1 MRRILTEVTRMLLDS
16 IFRPFVERRPVC
28 VMARAV
34 LERILDPE
42 HIDALFERTAER
54 QYTRHLLFS
63 SVVDLMAQVV
73 VRLQPSVHAAYQAL
87 EDRMG
92 VSDQAV
98 YNKLQSV
105 EPRISAELVR
115 DSAQQVRGVIRELG
129 ATFPSWLPCY
139 RVKMLDGN
147 HLSATE
153 HRIDELRTLW
163 DAPLPGKVLVVLD
176 QAHMLATKVFLTEDG
191 HAQERSLLSDVLDS
205 VEAGDLWIADRNFCT
220 IRFIFGIF
228 LRRGAFLIR
237 QHGTVKGE
245 LIGTRK
251 ACGHCSTGRV
261 YEQTLRL
268 TNADGTAH
276 VVRRITIVL
285 NTPTRDG
292 DTELH
297 VLTNIPSETA
307 NAVQLAEL
315 YRQRWTIETVFLEL
329 QQTLECEINT
339 LGYPKAALFAFCLAL
354 MVFNAVSLMKAALR
368 AVHGRK
374 RVDQEVSG
382 YYLSLEIQHTY
393 DGMMIA
399 VPDEHWTI
407 FRDMTDAKFARILK
421 DLAGHVDLLKY
432 RKHPRG
438 PKKPPPKKTK
448 YKNGGH
454 VSTARLLAE
463 RKK

>member
-1 MRRILTEVTRMLLDS
+1 MLLEP
-16 IFRPFVERRPVC
+16 IFRSYVEQRPVC

-34 LERILDPE
+34 LERILEPE
-42 HIDALFERTAER
+42 HIDALFERMAER
-54 QYTRHLLFS
+54 QYTRDLLFS
-63 SVVDLMAQVV
+63 SLVDLMTQVV
-73 VRLQPSVHAAYQAL
+73 VRLQPSVHAAHQAMG
-87 EDRMG
+87 DRLG

-115 DSAQQVRGVIRELG
+115 NSAEQVRGVVRELG
-129 ATFPSWLPCY
+129 ATFPNWLPRY
-139 RVKMLDGN
+139 RVKVLDGN

-176 QAHMLATKVFLTEDG
+176 QVHMLAIKVFLTEDG
-191 HAQERSLLSDVLDS
+191 HAQERSLLDEVLES

-237 QHGTVKGE
+237 QHGQVKGE

-251 ACGHCSTGRV
+251 TCGNCPTGRV
-261 YEQTLRL
+261 YEQDIRL
-268 TNADGTAH
+268 KDADGTEH
-276 VVRRITIVL
+276 VMRRITIAL
-285 NTPTRDG
+285 KIPTRDG

-297 VLTNIPSETA
+297 LLTNIPAEAASA
-307 NAVQLAEL
+307 AQVAEL
-315 YRQRWTIETVFLEL
+315 YSERWTIETVFLEL
-329 QQTLECEINT
+329 AQTLEGEINT

-374 RVDQEVSG
+374 KITEEVSG
-382 YYLSLEIQHTY
+382 YYLALEIQHTY

-399 VPDEHWTI
+399 LPASQWAI
-407 FRDMTDAKFARILK
+407 FRDMTDAKFAQVLK
-421 DLAGHVDLLKY
+421 DFADHLNLSKY

-438 PKKPPPKKTK
+438 PKKPTPKKRK

-454 VSTARLLAE
+454 VSTARLLAK

>member
-1 MRRILTEVTRMLLDS
+1 MLLDS

-34 LERILDPE
+34 LERVLDPS

-54 QYTRHLLFS
+54 QYTRDLLFS

-73 VRLQPSVHAAYQAL
+73 VRLQPSVHAAYQVL
-87 EDRMG
+87 GDRIG

-98 YNKLQSV
+98 YDKLQSV
-105 EPRISAELVR
+105 EPRVSAELVR

-129 ATFPSWLPCY
+129 ATFPSWLPRY
-139 RVKMLDGN
+139 RVKVLDGN

-153 HRIDELRTLW
+153 HRIDELRTIW

-176 QAHMLATKVFLTEDG
+176 PAHMLATKVFLTEDG
-191 HAQERSLLSDVLDS
+191 HAQERSLLHDVLDS

-228 LRRGAFLIR
+228 LRRAAFLIR

-261 YEQTLRL
+261 YEQDLRL

-297 VLTNIPSETA
+297 VLTNIPAETA
-307 NAVQLAEL
+307 NAAQLAEL

-399 VPDEHWTI
+399 VPHEHWTI
-407 FRDMTDAKFARILK
+407 FRDMTDAKFACILK
-421 DLAGHVDLLKY
+421 DLAGHVDLSKY

-438 PKKPPPKKTK
+438 PKKPPPKKNK
-448 YKNGGH
+448 YENGGH
-454 VSTARLLAE
+454 ISTARLLAK

>member
-1 MRRILTEVTRMLLDS
+1 MLLDS
-16 IFRPFVERRPVC
+16 IFRPFVEQRPVC

-34 LERILDPE
+34 LERVLDPS
-42 HIDALFERTAER
+42 HIDVLFERTAER
-54 QYTRHLLFS
+54 QYTRDLLFS

-73 VRLQPSVHAAYQAL
+73 VRLQPSVHAAYQAMG
-87 EDRMG
+87 DRLG

-98 YNKLQSV
+98 YDKLQSV
-105 EPRISAELVR
+105 EPRISAELVQ

-129 ATFPSWLPCY
+129 ATFPSWLPRY
-139 RVKMLDGN
+139 RVKVLDGN

-191 HAQERSLLSDVLDS
+191 HAQERTLIDDVLDS

-220 IRFIFGIF
+220 IRFMFGIL

-237 QHGTVKGE
+237 QHGQLDGE
-245 LIGTRK
+245 LIGSRK
-251 ACGHCSTGRV
+251 ACGRCSTGRV
-261 YEQTLRL
+261 YEQALRL
-268 TNADGTAH
+268 TNADGTSH
-276 VVRRITIVL
+276 VVRRITIIL
-285 NTPTRDG
+285 KAPTRDG
-292 DTELH
+292 DTELRL
-297 VLTNIPSETA
+297 LTSIPAAAA
-307 NAVQLAEL
+307 NAAQLADL
-315 YRQRWTIETVFLEL
+315 YRERWTIEAVFLEL
-329 QQTLECEINT
+329 QQTLDCEINT
-339 LGYPKAALFAFCLAL
+339 LGYPRAALFAFCLAL
-354 MVFNAVSLMKAALR
+354 MVFNAASLIKAALR

-374 RVDQEVSG
+374 KVDQEVSG

-407 FRDMTDAKFARILK
+407 FRHMTDAKFARILK
-421 DLAGHVDLLKY
+421 DLAAHVNLSKY

-438 PKKPPPKKTK
+438 PKKPPPKKSK

>member
-1 MRRILTEVTRMLLDS
+1 MLLDS

-34 LERILDPE
+34 LERVLDPI

-115 DSAQQVRGVIRELG
+115 DSAQQVRGVVRELG
-129 ATFPSWLPCY
+129 ATFPSWLPRY
-139 RVKMLDGN
+139 RVKVLDGN

-191 HAQERSLLSDVLDS
+191 HAQERSLLNDVLDS

-251 ACGHCSTGRV
+251 ACGRCSTGRV
-261 YEQTLRL
+261 YEQALRL
-268 TNADGTAH
+268 KDADGTAH

-285 NTPTRDG
+285 NVPTRDG

-297 VLTNIPSETA
+297 LLTNTPAETA
-307 NAVQLAEL
+307 NAAQLAEL
-315 YRQRWTIETVFLEL
+315 YRERWTIETVFLEL

-354 MVFNAVSLMKAALR
+354 MVFNAVSLVKAALR

-374 RVDQEVSG
+374 KVDQEVSG

-399 VPDEHWTI
+399 VPGEHWAI
-407 FRDMTDAKFARILK
+407 FRDMTDAKFARILE
-421 DLAGHVDLLKY
+421 DIAGHVNLSKY

-454 VSTARLLAE
+454 VATARLLAG

>member
-1 MRRILTEVTRMLLDS
+1 MLLDS
-16 IFRPFVERRPVC
+16 IFRPFVEQRPIC

-34 LERILDPE
+34 LERVLSPDR
-42 HIDALFERTAER
+42 IDALFERTAER
-54 QYTRHLLFS
+54 QYTRDLLFS
-63 SVVDLMAQVV
+63 SVADLMAQVV

-87 EDRMG
+87 EGRLG

-105 EPRISAELVR
+105 EPQTSAELVR
-115 DSAQQVRGVIRELG
+115 DSAEQVRGVIRELG
-129 ATFPSWLPCY
+129 ATFPNWLARY
-139 RVKMLDGN
+139 RVKVLDGN

-153 HRIDELRTLW
+153 HRIEELRTLW
-163 DAPLPGKVLVVLD
+163 DAPLPGKVLVVLE
-176 QAHMLATKVFLTEDG
+176 QAPMLATKAFLTEDG
-191 HAQERSLLSDVLDS
+191 HAQERSLLNDVLDS
-205 VEAGDLWIADRNFCT
+205 VDPGDLWIADRNFCT

-245 LIGTRK
+245 LIGSRK

-261 YEQTLRL
+261 YEQALRL
-268 TNADGTAH
+268 TDNDGTTH
-276 VVRRITIVL
+276 VVRRITVVL
-285 NTPTRDG
+285 KTPTRDG

-297 VLTNIPSETA
+297 LLTNIPAESATA
-307 NAVQLAEL
+307 AQVAEL
-315 YRQRWTIETVFLEL
+315 YRGRWTIETVFLEL
-329 QQTLECEINT
+329 QQTLEAEINT

-354 MVFNAVSLMKAALR
+354 MVFNAVSLVKAALR

-374 RVDQEVSG
+374 KVDQEVSG

-399 VPDEHWTI
+399 VPNEHWTI
-407 FRDMTDAKFARILK
+407 FRDMTDAQFARILK
-421 DLAGHVDLLKY
+421 DLAGHANLSKY

-438 PKKPPPKKTK
+438 PKKPPPKKSK

-454 VSTARLLAE
+454 VSTARLIAE
-463 RKK
+463 RQT

>member
-1 MRRILTEVTRMLLDS
+1 MLLDS
-16 IFRPFVERRPVC
+16 IFRPFVEQRPIC

-34 LERILDPE
+34 LERVLSPD

-54 QYTRHLLFS
+54 QYTRDLLFS
-63 SVVDLMAQVV
+63 SVADLMAQVV

-87 EDRMG
+87 EGRLG

-115 DSAQQVRGVIRELG
+115 DSAEQVRGVIRELG
-129 ATFPSWLPCY
+129 ATFPNWLARY
-139 RVKMLDGN
+139 RVKVLDGN

-153 HRIDELRTLW
+153 HRIEELRTIW
-163 DAPLPGKVLVVLD
+163 DAPLPGKVLVVLE
-176 QAHMLATKVFLTEDG
+176 QAPMLATKAFLTEDG
-191 HAQERSLLSDVLDS
+191 HAQERSLLNEVLDS
-205 VEAGDLWIADRNFCT
+205 VDPGDLWVADRNFCT

-245 LIGTRK
+245 LIGSRK

-261 YEQTLRL
+261 YEQTVRL
-268 TNADGTAH
+268 TDSDGTTH
-276 VVRRITIVL
+276 IVRRITVVL
-285 NTPTRDG
+285 KTPTRDG

-297 VLTNIPSETA
+297 LLTNIPAESATA
-307 NAVQLAEL
+307 AQVAEL
-315 YRQRWTIETVFLEL
+315 YRGRWTIETVFLEL
-329 QQTLECEINT
+329 QQTLEAEINT

-354 MVFNAVSLMKAALR
+354 MVFNAVSLVKAAMR

-374 RVDQEVSG
+374 KVDQEVSG

-399 VPDEHWTI
+399 VPNEHWTI
-407 FRDMTDAKFARILK
+407 FRDMTDAQFARILK
-421 DLAGHVDLLKY
+421 DLAGHANLSKY

-438 PKKPPPKKTK
+438 PKKPPPKKSK

-454 VSTARLLAE
+454 VSTARLIAE
-463 RKK
+463 RRQ

>member
-1 MRRILTEVTRMLLDS
+1 MLLDS
-16 IFRPFVERRPVC
+16 IFRPFVEQRPVC

-34 LERILDPE
+34 LERILDAE
-42 HIDALFERTAER
+42 HINALFERTAER
-54 QYTRHLLFS
+54 QYTRNLLFS
-63 SVVDLMAQVV
+63 SLVDLMSQVV
-73 VRLQPSVHAAYQAL
+73 VRLQPSVHAAHQAMG
-87 EDRMG
+87 DRIG
-92 VSDQAV
+92 VSDQAI
-98 YNKLQSV
+98 YDKLQSV

-115 DSAQQVRGVIRELG
+115 NSAAQVRGVVRELG
-129 ATFPSWLPCY
+129 ATFPNWLPRY
-139 RVKMLDGN
+139 RVKVLDGN

-176 QAHMLATKVFLTEDG
+176 QVHMLAIKVFLTEDG
-191 HAQERSLLSDVLDS
+191 HAQERSLFDEVLDS

-228 LRRGAFLIR
+228 LRRGAVLIR
-237 QHGTVKGE
+237 QHGQLKGE
-245 LIGTRK
+245 LIGSRK
-251 ACGHCSTGRV
+251 ACGRCSTGRV
-261 YEQTLRL
+261 YEQDLRL
-268 TNADGTAH
+268 RDADGTEH
-276 VVRRITIVL
+276 VLRRITIVL
-285 NTPTRDG
+285 LTPTRDG

-297 VLTNIPSETA
+297 LLTNIPAGTA
-307 NAVQLAEL
+307 NAAQVAEL
-315 YRQRWTIETVFLEL
+315 YRERWTIETVFLEL
-329 QQTLECEINT
+329 QQTLKGEINT

-354 MVFNAVSLMKAALR
+354 MVYNAISLMKAALR

-374 RVDQEVSG
+374 KVTEGVSG

-399 VPDEHWTI
+399 VPAPHWAI
-407 FRDMTDAKFARILK
+407 FRNMTDAKFAQVLK
-421 DLAGHVDLLKY
+421 DIASHLNLSKY
-432 RKHPRG
+432 RKHARG

-463 RKK
+463 RNR

>member
-1 MRRILTEVTRMLLDS
+1 MLLDS
-16 IFRPFVERRPVC
+16 IFRPFVEQRPIC

-34 LERILDPE
+34 LERVLSPDR
-42 HIDALFERTAER
+42 IDALFERTAER
-54 QYTRHLLFS
+54 QYTRDLLFS
-63 SVVDLMAQVV
+63 SVADLMAQVV

-87 EDRMG
+87 EGRLG

-105 EPRISAELVR
+105 EPQTSAELVR
-115 DSAQQVRGVIRELG
+115 DSAEQVRGVIRELG
-129 ATFPSWLPCY
+129 ATFPNWLARY
-139 RVKMLDGN
+139 RVKVLDGN

-153 HRIDELRTLW
+153 HRIEELRTIW
-163 DAPLPGKVLVVLD
+163 DAPLPGKVLVVLE
-176 QAHMLATKVFLTEDG
+176 QAPMLATKAFLTEDG
-191 HAQERSLLSDVLDS
+191 HAQERSLLNDVLDS
-205 VEAGDLWIADRNFCT
+205 VDPGDLWIADRNFCT

-245 LIGTRK
+245 LIGSRK

-261 YEQTLRL
+261 YEQAVRL
-268 TNADGTAH
+268 TDNDGTTH
-276 VVRRITIVL
+276 VVRRITVVL
-285 NTPTRDG
+285 KTPTRDG

-297 VLTNIPSETA
+297 LLTNIPAESATA
-307 NAVQLAEL
+307 AQVAEL
-315 YRQRWTIETVFLEL
+315 YRGRWTIETVFLEL
-329 QQTLECEINT
+329 QQTLEAEINT

-354 MVFNAVSLMKAALR
+354 MVFNAVSLVKAALR

-374 RVDQEVSG
+374 KVDQEVSG

-399 VPDEHWTI
+399 VPSAHWTI
-407 FRDMTDAKFARILK
+407 FRNMTDAQFARVLK
-421 DLAGHVDLLKY
+421 DLAGHANLSKY
-432 RKHPRG
+432 RKHPRS
-438 PKKPPPKKTK
+438 PKKPPPKKSK

-454 VSTARLLAE
+454 VSTARLIAE
-463 RKK
+463 RKT

>member
-1 MRRILTEVTRMLLDS
+1 MLLDS
-16 IFRPFVERRPVC
+16 IFRPFVEQRPIC

-34 LERILDPE
+34 LERVLSPD

-54 QYTRHLLFS
+54 QYTRDLLFS
-63 SVVDLMAQVV
+63 SVADLMAQVV

-87 EDRMG
+87 EGRLG

-115 DSAQQVRGVIRELG
+115 DSAEQVRGVIRELG
-129 ATFPSWLPCY
+129 ATFPNWLARY
-139 RVKMLDGN
+139 RVKVLDGN

-153 HRIDELRTLW
+153 HRIEELRTIW
-163 DAPLPGKVLVVLD
+163 DAPLPGKVLVVLE
-176 QAHMLATKVFLTEDG
+176 QAPMLATKAFLTEDG
-191 HAQERSLLSDVLDS
+191 HAQERSLLNEVLDS
-205 VEAGDLWIADRNFCT
+205 VDPGDLWVADRNFCT

-245 LIGTRK
+245 LIGSRK

-261 YEQTLRL
+261 YEQTVRL
-268 TNADGTAH
+268 TDSDGTTH
-276 VVRRITIVL
+276 IVRRITVVL
-285 NTPTRDG
+285 KTPTRDG

-297 VLTNIPSETA
+297 LLTNIPAESATA
-307 NAVQLAEL
+307 AQVAEL
-315 YRQRWTIETVFLEL
+315 YRGRWTIETVFLEL
-329 QQTLECEINT
+329 QQTLEAEINT

-354 MVFNAVSLMKAALR
+354 MVFNAVSLVKAALR
-368 AVHGRK
+368 TVHGRK
-374 RVDQEVSG
+374 KVDQEVSG

-399 VPDEHWTI
+399 VPNEHWTI
-407 FRDMTDAKFARILK
+407 FRDMTDAQFARILK
-421 DLAGHVDLLKY
+421 DLAGHANLSKY

-438 PKKPPPKKTK
+438 PKKPPPKKSK

-454 VSTARLLAE
+454 VSTARLIAE
-463 RKK
+463 RRQ